1 MKRFSVWVDAE
12 NAEEARELLTLMPNS
27 EIRARMTK
35 VGFVHPDGHARKCDV
50 PPPGHKLIIYGED
63 CLAVPIVTGEPYSQ
77 IHYERSNPTPDGTL
91 FWKNGEWRPPVE
103 P

>member
-35 VGFVHPDGHARKCDV
+35 VGFVHP
-50 PPPGHKLIIYGED
+50 
-63 CLAVPIVTGEPYSQ
+63 VPIVTGEPYSQ